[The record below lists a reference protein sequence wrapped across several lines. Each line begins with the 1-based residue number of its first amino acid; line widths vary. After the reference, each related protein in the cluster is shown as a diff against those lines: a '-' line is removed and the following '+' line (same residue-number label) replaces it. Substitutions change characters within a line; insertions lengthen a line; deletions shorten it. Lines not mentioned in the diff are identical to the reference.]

1 MLATLVKQWGHTT
14 VVAHT
19 AADALAVAEGF
30 RPRVVLLDLGLPDK
44 HGYDLAEMLRRQTGN
59 RVLHFIAVTG
69 WSQIADQIRSSASGI
84 THHLMKPV
92 NHDVLREILAAYSA
106 AEAKVESTVG

>member
-1 MLATLVKQWGHTT
+1 MLEMLVRQWGHAAVT
-14 VVAHT
+14 AKT
-19 AADALAVAEGF
+19 AAEAVVISEGF

-44 HGYDLAEMLRRQTGN
+44 HGYDLAEILRRQTGN

-106 AEAKVESTVG
+106 AETKVESAVG